1 MKLFAAIVVTLFSIE
16 AAAQQPWQKLQMPTA
31 SQVASVWKD
40 TPPEYGPEPYY
51 GFGGAMDE
59 TVIARDLDTLK
70 GLGFKAVTVQAGVDM
85 PYPYLSD
92 GYFKLFRTFVEE
104 AKKRD
109 MRVWIV
115 DDAGYPSGF
124 AGGKFTELKPELR
137 MQALVVAQQI
147 PANGGDVVRQ
157 AVGASVVAVTAMNT
171 ETGATLPVP
180 VTNGEIAWTVPAGK
194 WQILVVEHQFKTSPT
209 RSDTNPKRVKD
220 GSQSL
225 EDYLDPAATM
235 QFIAFT
241 HEQYKRTVGDEFGKT
256 IMGFR
261 GDEPDY
267 SISGVP
273 WTPKLF
279 ERFQAVKGYNVR
291 PYVAAFFQPKKT
303 DEQQR
308 AKADYWD
315 VFSQMFRDGFFKV
328 QGDWCAANHLEYQ
341 VHLNHEEMEMQ
352 LTRSEGEFF
361 RAMKYVQ
368 VPGIDTI
375 WHQIDPD
382 TISDFPRLASSVSH
396 VYGKPRAFT
405 ESFAA
410 YRPLPSVEQARYI
423 LNEQFV
429 RGINQVEVMYFP
441 STSKG
446 VRPAP
451 SFMGEAGFP
460 QLMQYT
466 QRMSYLMAM
475 GRPAASVALYLPS
488 SSMWMGD
495 AASDA
500 AFVATEQMLSER
512 QISFDIVSED
522 ALAKDLIA
530 GHGTFETLSGNR
542 FTTII
547 LPHTSLLSQAAVD
560 RLHAFADGGGHVLF
574 LGRTPSLI
582 ADRTIL
588 DARSAVPADFSW
600 ASVVS
605 DELPPTPTP
614 PAQPPASLPAPQVVP
629 SAIAQAVSA
638 AVSNPDVKLDSP
650 DTALRSMRRRLKD
663 ADVYLFFNE
672 GAQASSHAVT
682 LRSEGRRAEVWD
694 PQTAAIMPLHAT
706 AGKGSVKIELAL
718 KPYETRVVVI
728 H

>member
-1 MKLFAAIVVTLFSIE
+1 MKRWVTVLALCSVT
-16 AAAQQPWQKLQMPTA
+16 AVAQQPWQKMQMPTA
-31 SQVASVWKD
+31 SQVASAWKL
-40 TPPEYGPEPYY
+40 TPSEYGPEPYY
-51 GFGGAMDE
+51 GFGGAMDV
-59 TVIARDLDTLK
+59 TVIRRDLDTLK
-70 GLGFKAVTVQAGVDM
+70 SLGFRAVTVQAGVDM
-85 PYPYLSD
+85 PYPYLSE

-104 AKKRD
+104 AKQRD

-124 AGGKFTELKPELR
+124 AGGKFTALKPELR
-137 MQALVVAQQI
+137 MQALVASQKI
-147 PANGGDVVRQ
+147 PVNAGDVVKQ
-157 AVGASVVAVTAMNT
+157 AVASTVVAVAAVNLENGTT
-171 ETGATLPVP
+171 IPIK
-180 VTNGEIAWTVPAGK
+180 VTNSQIDWTAPEGK
-194 WQILVVEHQFKTSPT
+194 WQVLVVEHQFKTSPT

-235 QFIAFT
+235 QFLAFT
-241 HEQYKRTVGDEFGKT
+241 HEQYKHAMGDEFGKT

-273 WTPKLF
+273 WTPALF
-279 ERFQAVKGYNVR
+279 ARFQALKGYDVR
-291 PYVAAFFQPKKT
+291 SFLPAFFLPTMTEDQK
-303 DEQQR
+303 R

-352 LTRSEGEFF
+352 LVRSEGEFF

-368 VPGIDTI
+368 VPGIDSI

-382 TISDFPRLASSVSH
+382 TLSDFPRLASSVSH

-410 YRPLPSVEQARYI
+410 YRPLPTVEQARYI

-441 STSKG
+441 SSSKG
-446 VRPAP
+446 LRPAP
-451 SFMGEAGFP
+451 SFMGEPGFP
-460 QLMQYT
+460 ELMQYT
-466 QRMSYLMAM
+466 QRVSYLMAM
-475 GRPAASVALYLPS
+475 GRPSASVALYLPS

-495 AASDA
+495 TASDT

-512 QISFDIVSED
+512 QIDFDIVSED

-530 GHGTFETLSGNR
+530 SRGAFQTLSGNR
-542 FTTII
+542 YTTVI
-547 LPHTSLLSQAAVD
+547 LPGASLLSQAAVD
-560 RLHAFADGGGHVLF
+560 RLHSFASAGGHVLF
-574 LGRTPSLI
+574 LERVPSLI
-582 ADRTIL
+582 AGKTIL
-588 DARSAVPADFSW
+588 DARSATPEDFAW
-600 ASVVS
+600 ATVVAGN
-605 DELPPTPTP
+605 LPPTPTP
-614 PAQPPASLPAPQVVP
+614 PAQPPSTPPMPQIVPA
-629 SAIAQAVSA
+629 AIAQAIT
-638 AVSNPDVKLDSP
+638 AVIPNPDLKLDAP
-650 DTALRSMRRRLKD
+650 DISLRYMKRRLKD

-672 GAQASSHAVT
+672 GAQTSSHTVT
-682 LRSEGRRAEVWD
+682 LRGEGKHVEIWD
-694 PQTAAIMPLHAT
+694 PQTAGITNAHAT
-706 AGKGSVKIELAL
+706 KDKSSVKVQVAL
-718 KPYETRVVVI
+718 KPYETRILVI
-728 H
+728 R

>member
-1 MKLFAAIVVTLFSIE
+1 MKRWMTVLAALCSVS
-16 AAAQQPWQKLQMPTA
+16 APAQQPWQKMQMPTA
-31 SQVASVWKD
+31 SQVASTWKIP
-40 TPPEYGPEPYY
+40 PPEFGPEPYY

-59 TVIARDLDTLK
+59 TVIRRDLDTLK
-70 GLGFKAVTVQAGVDM
+70 SLGYRAVTVQAGVDM

-137 MQALVVAQQI
+137 MQALVAAQKI
-147 PANGGDVVRQ
+147 PASGGDVVKLSVSSSVI
-157 AVGASVVAVTAMNT
+157 AVAAINLDNGASV
-171 ETGATLPVP
+171 PVK
-180 VTNGEIAWTVPAGK
+180 VTNNEIDWTAPEGK
-194 WQILVVEHQFKTSPT
+194 WQVLIVEHQFKTSPT

-225 EDYLDPAATM
+225 EDYLDPAATT
-235 QFIAFT
+235 QFLAFT
-241 HEQYKRTVGDEFGKT
+241 HEQYKRAMGDEFGKT

-273 WTPKLF
+273 WTPALF
-279 ERFQAVKGYNVR
+279 ARFQALKGYDVK
-291 PYVAAFFQPKKT
+291 PFVPSFFLPT
-303 DEQQR
+303 MTEEQKR

-352 LTRSEGEFF
+352 LVRSEGEFF

-368 VPGIDTI
+368 VPGIDSI
-375 WHQIDPD
+375 WHQIYPD

-410 YRPLPSVEQARYI
+410 YRPLPTVEQARYI

-441 STSKG
+441 SSSKG

-451 SFMGEAGFP
+451 SFMGEPGFSE
-460 QLMQYT
+460 LMQYT
-466 QRMSYLMAM
+466 QRMSYLMTM

-512 QISFDIVSED
+512 QIDFDIVSED
-522 ALAKDLIA
+522 ALAKDLNA
-530 GHGTFETLSGNR
+530 GHGAFETLSGNR
-542 FTTII
+542 ITTVI
-547 LPHTSLLSQAAVD
+547 LPSTALLSQATVD
-560 RLHAFADGGGHVLF
+560 RLHVFATSGGHVLF

-582 ADRTIL
+582 AGKTIL
-588 DARSAVPADFSW
+588 DARSATPADFSW
-600 ASVVS
+600 ATVVS
-605 DELPPTPTP
+605 AELPPTPTP
-614 PAQPPASLPAPQVVP
+614 PAQPPTSPPAPQVVP
-629 SAIAQAVSA
+629 ASIAQAVSA
-638 AVSNPDVKLDSP
+638 SIPTPDVKLDVP
-650 DTALRSMRRRLKD
+650 DIAIRYTRRRLKD

-672 GAQASSHAVT
+672 GAQTSSHTVT
-682 LRSEGRRAEVWD
+682 LRAEGKRIEIWN
-694 PQTAAIMPLHAT
+694 PQTAGTMALNA
-706 AGKGSVKIELAL
+706 AKAKGSVKVQLAL
-718 KPYETRVVVI
+718 KPYETKILVI
-728 H
+728 R